1 MSPSARRKIQR
12 GIKRSAAARS
22 ESNSQRKAD
31 AGAHSFIAGH
41 YSGPILPA
49 LTFVHAAHSI
59 SCSPAAVVRS
69 CIAAILDTSSEE
81 VMAIKVGI
89 NGFGRIG
96 RNIMRT
102 ALDDK
107 NIQFVA
113 VNDVTDAK
121 TLAHLLKYDS
131 V

>member
-12 GIKRSAAARS
+12 GIKWSAAARS
-22 ESNSQRKAD
+22 ESNSRRKAD

-41 YSGPILPA
+41 YSGSIFRTQFSA
-49 LTFVHAAHSI
+49 RLTFVHAAHSI

-69 CIAAILDTSSEE
+69 YIAAILDTSSEE

-121 TLAHLLKYDS
+121 T
-131 V
+131 